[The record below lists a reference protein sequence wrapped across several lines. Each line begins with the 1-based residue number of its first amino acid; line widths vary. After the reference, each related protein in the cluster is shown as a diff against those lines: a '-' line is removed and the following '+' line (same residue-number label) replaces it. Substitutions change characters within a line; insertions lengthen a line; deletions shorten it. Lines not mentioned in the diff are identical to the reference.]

1 MRSQTLMSRDDSQ
14 TDPLPKHASAG
25 DENVSDRA
33 SNDTPLS
40 DPRKAGN
47 RGEMAS
53 EDLSDAAFKRQ
64 AGPGQLSE
72 EDQPTIISENP
83 PLSYPQSESRV
94 SEIARKL
101 QGQMLDHYRL
111 DRFIGGGGMG
121 VVFKAHD
128 TLLSRTVAVKIL
140 SRTDDDPETLRR
152 FSNEAQSAAKLD
164 HENIAR
170 VFFVGQDHGWSY
182 IVFEFVEGQNLRQM
196 VMEQGPLSLDLI
208 MRYMYQLVR
217 AVDHAA
223 TRKVIHRDIKPSN
236 VLVTED
242 HRVKLVDMGLARTQ
256 RLNADQEDMTASGMT
271 LGTFDYI
278 SPEQARDPRNADT
291 RSDIY
296 SLGCTFYFLL
306 TAAPP
311 FPDGT
316 PIQKL
321 LSHQEAPRPDI
332 AQRRPETPESIKR
345 IVLKQIAPNPADRY
359 QTADELLAD
368 LLVVSSELQI
378 DVGLKEPL
386 IIEPLSPTRSRTRP
400 LISWVLP
407 TLALVASI
415 LFFELAFPKSND
427 SEASLTPTYK
437 RQASAKLGLTPP
449 ETRPDPNREAT
460 TNRSPND
467 VDDTSPDEGEV
478 PDSEPRAGLPSM
490 QSGPPSMDGEESPEA
505 EATPTIRRLR
515 VGADLAEISEAA
527 NLETF
532 EQAIEMANQDDSI
545 ETIELCFNGFVPIQP
560 IRMESRKLNLVAG
573 DGYRPGLRWTA
584 ESDLLETPHFAQ
596 VFSEEFRVEGI
607 EFEIV
612 LASETSWS
620 QISCFHLEQNYSRYV
635 TQYEEAPIQDFSF
648 IDCQFTV
655 IETKSVPVSDLPNLS
670 IFEINRPESFFLE
683 LPTVDVAQFP
693 NLLLSRLWVRGNCH
707 LLRAA
712 PATPFY
718 AKWERSLFISSKVA
732 CMFGGVPASDGEGN
746 MVALSP
752 SQMVLDQVTMAS
764 PGLMEVR
771 VAESSPDA
779 FQIDIEA
786 SRSWLA
792 IPSQKPLLY
801 HRLLRSDR
809 MQQQLVS
816 LSGRENLIPENT
828 LLWRIDVAGSP
839 EASTYLT
846 VSGENEPWNM
856 LTATQLE
863 AGLPP
868 AIIPFLSNQRR
879 PSQFQVTDLAQ
890 IYDEAQDGQGEIY
903 GVSVGDLKFTQSS
916 GEPAIGSLD

>member
-1 MRSQTLMSRDDSQ
+1 MRSKTLMSRDDSQ
-14 TDPLPKHASAG
+14 IDPLPKNPSAG
-25 DENVSDRA
+25 DDAVSDQLGNA
-33 SNDTPLS
+33 VPLS
-40 DPRKAGN
+40 ELGEAGN
-47 RGEMAS
+47 RGERAR
-53 EDLSDAAFKRQ
+53 ENLSDAAFEDQ
-64 AGPGQLSE
+64 AGRAQISE
-72 EDQPTIISENP
+72 EDQPTIISEKP
-83 PLSYPQSESRV
+83 PLSYPQTESRV
-94 SEIARKL
+94 SDIARKL

-170 VFFVGQDHGWSY
+170 VFFVGQDHGWNY
-182 IVFEFVEGQNLRQM
+182 IVFEFVEGQNLRQI
-196 VMEQGPLSLDLI
+196 VMEQGPLSLDLV

-223 TRKVIHRDIKPSN
+223 TRQVIHRDIKPSN
-236 VLVTED
+236 VIVTED

-256 RLNADQEDMTASGMT
+256 RLNADQEEMTASGMT

-278 SPEQARDPRNADT
+278 SPEQARDPRDADT

-332 AQRRPETPESIKR
+332 AQRRPETPESIRR
-345 IVLKQIAPNPADRY
+345 ILLKQIAPNPADRY
-359 QTADELLAD
+359 QNADELLAD
-368 LLVVSSELQI
+368 LLVVSSELNI

-386 IIEPLSPTRSRTRP
+386 IIEPLSPTRSRVRP

-407 TLALVASI
+407 TLALGASI
-415 LFFELAFPKSND
+415 LFFELAFPKSNE
-427 SEASLTPTYK
+427 SEASLTPTYE
-437 RQASAKLGLTPP
+437 QQSSAQLGLAPSAI
-449 ETRPDPNREAT
+449 RPDPNREGT
-460 TNRSPND
+460 TNRPPND
-467 VDDTSPDEGEV
+467 VDATVADEVKV
-478 PDSEPRAGLPSM
+478 PDSAPREGLPAM
-490 QSGPPSMDGEESPEA
+490 DPAPPSMDREESPGA
-505 EATPTIRRLR
+505 GALPTIRRLR
-515 VGADLAEISEAA
+515 VGAELAEFPEAV

-532 EQAIEMANQDDSI
+532 EEAIERANQDDSI

-560 IRMESRKLNLVAG
+560 IRIASRKLNLVAG

-584 ESDLLETPHFAQ
+584 ESDLLDTPHFAQ
-596 VFSEEFRVEGI
+596 VFSEEFRLEGI

-612 LASETSWS
+612 LAGETSWS
-620 QISCFHLEQNYSRYV
+620 QISCFHLEQNYSKYV

-655 IETKSVPVSDLPNLS
+655 IETKSVPASDLPTLS

-693 NLLLSRLWVRGNCH
+693 NLLLSRLWIRGNCH

-732 CMFGGVPASDGEGN
+732 CMLGGVPVSDGQGN

-764 PGLMEVR
+764 PGLVEVR
-771 VAESSPDA
+771 VTESSPEA
-779 FQIDIEA
+779 FQIDIDT

-792 IPSQKPLLY
+792 IPSEKPLLH
-801 HRLLRSDR
+801 HRLLSSNRT
-809 MQQQLVS
+809 QPQLIS
-816 LSGRENLIPENT
+816 LSGRENLIPEDT

-839 EASTYLT
+839 ELSTYLT
-846 VSGENEPWNM
+846 VPNANEPWNM
-856 LTATQLE
+856 LTTTQLE
-863 AGLPP
+863 AEFPP
-868 AIIPFLSNQRR
+868 ALLSFLNNQRQ
-879 PSQFQVTDLAQ
+879 PSQFQLTDLAQ
-890 IYDEAQDGQGEIY
+890 IYDEARDGQGEVY
-903 GVSVGDLKFTQSS
+903 GVSVGDLKLIQSS
-916 GEPAIGSLD
+916 GEPAVGSFD